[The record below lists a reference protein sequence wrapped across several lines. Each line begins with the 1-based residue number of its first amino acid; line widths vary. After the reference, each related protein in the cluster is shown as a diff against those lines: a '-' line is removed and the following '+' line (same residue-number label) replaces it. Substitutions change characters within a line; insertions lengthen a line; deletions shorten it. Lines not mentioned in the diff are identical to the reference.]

1 VTATGIIGRGKRAAK
16 YPHRTTTISKKKKK
30 KKKETKILS
39 EISIVPVLRNPSLE
53 AETADK
59 FTRMQLVREQ

>member
-30 KKKETKILS
+30 KESKILS